1 MRNLTE
7 HSLTG
12 AVLEKL
18 AGARDERFKQI
29 MASLIRH
36 LHAFVRDVE
45 PTEAEWREGIRFLT
59 ATGQKCDDKRQ
70 EYILL
75 SDTLGVSMLVDAIN
89 HRKPDGASES
99 TVLGPFYVSDAP
111 ELPNG
116 ANIAEGVEGEPAYF
130 CGRVRSTDGTPIPG
144 AKLDIWSTD
153 GQGWY
158 DVQREGAGLRARGR
172 IRADGQG
179 RYAFWT
185 VKPVSYPIPTD
196 GPVGKMLLRMG
207 RHPYRPAHT
216 HMIVSAP
223 AYQGV
228 TTHLFVEE
236 DPYLES
242 DAVFAVKNS
251 LVVPFVRHD
260 PGLAPDGR
268 HMEQPYFT
276 VGYDFVLVPDR
287 ASAAI
292 GQVDADHPARQGSPG
307 ST

>member
-7 HSLTG
+7 HNLTD
-12 AVLEKL
+12 AVLAKL
-18 AGARDERFKQI
+18 EGATDARFKEI
-29 MASLIRH
+29 MTSLIRH
-36 LHAFVRDVE
+36 LHAFVREVE
-45 PTEAEWREGIRFLT
+45 LTEAEWFAGIQFLT

-89 HRKPDGASES
+89 HRKPSGATES
-99 TVLGPFYVSDAP
+99 TVLGPFYVTDAP

-116 ANIAEGVEGEPAYF
+116 ANIAEGVEGDPTYF
-130 CGRVRSTDGTPIPG
+130 SGRVTTPEGKPITG
-144 AKLDIWSTD
+144 ATLDLWSTD
-153 GQGWY
+153 GEGWY
-158 DVQREGAGLRARGR
+158 DVQRPGRSLRARGR
-172 IRADGQG
+172 IRTDAEG

-185 VKPVSYPIPTD
+185 IKPVSYPIPTD

-223 AYQGV
+223 GFEPV
-228 TTHLFVEE
+228 TTHLFVEG

-251 LVVPFVRHD
+251 LVANFARHD
-260 PGLAPDGR
+260 TGTAPDGR
-268 HMEQPYFT
+268 RMERPYYVVT
-276 VGYDFVLVPDR
+276 YDFGLVPAKVAR
-287 ASAAI
+287 AA
-292 GQVDADHPARQGSPG
+292 
-307 ST
+307 